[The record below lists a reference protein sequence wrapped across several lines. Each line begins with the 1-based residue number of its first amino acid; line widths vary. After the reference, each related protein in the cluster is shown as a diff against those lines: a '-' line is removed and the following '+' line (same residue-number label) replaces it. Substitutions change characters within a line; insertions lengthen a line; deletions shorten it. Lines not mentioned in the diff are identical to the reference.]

1 MNVSRETSLSNL
13 LLSITKNL
21 NIDKNVFSANRS
33 FSGLTSSAASLLLL
47 SINSINNK
55 PSLVVLDTITSA
67 EQLYITCYNLVP
79 DEIAFFPESVSK
91 NTDIPG
97 FNLENERY
105 RSEAVNFFRK
115 NNSGLIFT
123 SLDASN
129 EPAIDKITNEETFFI
144 LKINEA
150 HDRQTLLSTLNN
162 WDYEQTDHTET
173 PKTFSIRGGILDIFL
188 PYSANPTRIE
198 FFGNTIE
205 SIRIFNPRSQ
215 RTIKNINRIEILPPP
230 IKNTSAPDKISLL
243 NYLGNTFNI
252 IHFYEESGLL
262 SIHFNK
268 NRDNDINLNCK
279 NIKLSDEDISDNYI
293 SLDLALSTTTPDNV
307 FLFSDNINTKT
318 FLDKYKHGSFL
329 EIHNALE
336 KGFYSKDLNL
346 CCLSLSELNLQKPIY
361 RSRWTV
367 DSVAEIPQKEFS
379 SLEDLDWGDYLVHQ
393 DFGIGLYR
401 GLKTLLTRDKV
412 NQECIKIEYADNA
425 NVYIPIDK
433 FNRVHRMIV
442 TGDKE
447 PALST
452 LNSPKWK
459 RQKQIAKESAKIA
472 VQDLV
477 NLYTSRNRK
486 RGFKYNKNNG
496 FMRELEASFPYEETP
511 GQKTAIEAVVSDM
524 EKEFP
529 VDRLICGDVGFGK
542 TEVALRAILKAI
554 VSGKKV
560 LFLTPTTILA
570 DQHFI
575 STKARLEPLGVQ
587 VELLSRFKTKKQQQE
602 ILEKMLIGKTDL
614 VIGTHRLLSQ
624 DVLFPDLGLLVID
637 EEHRFGVKHKEKLRH
652 LRSTVDVLTLT
663 ATPIPRTL
671 QQSLL
676 GIRDISRI
684 STPPKTRRPIK
695 TFVQYFNWDNIKSVV
710 NNELMRGGQVYFLH
724 NDISSIPFILKK
736 LIKLFPNHVT
746 GVAHGKMNSRDLE
759 STVLSFFAG
768 NIDILLCT
776 TIIESGLDVA
786 NANTIVINNAQNFG
800 LSQLYQIRGRVG
812 RSYRQAYC
820 FLLLPHGKTIGESA
834 HKRLKSIEHFTSL
847 GSGYDISLK
856 DLEIRGAGNLFG
868 YKQSGNIAA
877 VGFEMYC
884 KLLQEAVD
892 ESIGNTDVPQPPK
905 ISMPI
910 NAMLD
915 SGYVSLVQDRLYFY
929 QQLSEARDIGAVNK
943 IEAELLDRFSRLP
956 QSAKNLMYIT
966 KLRARLTR
974 TAVTHVSVIGSNLTI
989 KLAAFSPFSSAQE
1002 LFKAIEEKLTI
1013 NNFSCQF
1020 APSKS
1025 DFSVLVKADNL
1036 NHALKAL
1043 ELFVELFSK
1052 GNFS

>member
-1 MNVSRETSLSNL
+1 MNVSRETSLSSL
-13 LLSITKNL
+13 LLGMANNL
-21 NIDKNVFSANRS
+21 NIDKNTFNVNHS
-33 FSGLTSSAASLLLL
+33 FSRLTSSAASLLLL
-47 SINSINNK
+47 SINSIYDK
-55 PSLVVLDTITSA
+55 PILVVLKTGALA
-67 EQLYITCYNLVP
+67 EKLYLTCYNLVP
-79 DEIAFFPESVSK
+79 DKSAFFPESVS
-91 NTDIPG
+91 NDTDIPG

-115 NNSGLIFT
+115 STSGLVFT
-123 SLDASN
+123 SLDALN
-129 EPAIDKITNEETFFI
+129 EPAIDKKTNEEISFV
-144 LKINEA
+144 LKINETPN
-150 HDRQTLLSTLNN
+150 RQKLLSTLNE
-162 WDYEQTDHTET
+162 WGYEQTDHTET
-173 PKTFSIRGGILDIFL
+173 PKSYSIRGGILDVFL

-215 RTIKNINRIEILPPP
+215 RTIKNINRIEILSPPT
-230 IKNTSAPDKISLL
+230 KNISAQDKISLL
-243 NYLGNTFNI
+243 KYLENTFNI
-252 IHFYEESGLL
+252 IHLYKKSGLL
-262 SIHFNK
+262 SLRFNK
-268 NRDNDINLNCK
+268 NRDHEINLNCK
-279 NIKLSDEDISDNYI
+279 NIKLSDEDVSENDI
-293 SLDLALSTTTPDNV
+293 SLDSALSTTTPDNI
-307 FLFSDNINTKT
+307 FFFSDNINTKT
-318 FLDKYKHGSFL
+318 VLDEYNFNNSIT
-329 EIHNALE
+329 IHNTLE
-336 KGFYSKDLNL
+336 TGFYSKNMDI
-346 CCLSLSELNLQKPIY
+346 CCLSLSELNSQKPIY

-367 DSVAEIPQKEFS
+367 NSVAEIPQKEFS

-401 GLKTLLTRDKV
+401 GLKMLLTRDKV
-412 NQECIKIEYADNA
+412 NQECIKIEYADNSS
-425 NVYIPIDK
+425 VYVPVDK

-442 TGDKE
+442 TGDKK
-447 PALST
+447 PILAT

-459 RQKQIAKESAKIA
+459 RQKQIAKESAKA
-472 VQDLV
+472 VVQDLV

-486 RGFKYNKNNG
+486 RGFKYNINNG
-496 FMRELEASFPYEETP
+496 FMQELEASFPYEETP
-511 GQKTAIEAVVSDM
+511 GQKTAIDMVVSDM

-575 STKARLEPLGVQ
+575 STKTRLEPLGVQ

-602 ILEKMLIGKTDL
+602 ILERMLTGNADL

-624 DVLFPDLGLLVID
+624 DVIFPDLGLLIID
-637 EEHRFGVKHKEKLRH
+637 EEHRFGVKHKEKIRH

-676 GIRDISRI
+676 GIRDISHI
-684 STPPKTRRPIK
+684 NTPPKTRRPIK
-695 TFVQYFNWDNIKSVV
+695 TFVQYFNWDNIQSVV
-710 NNELMRGGQVYFLH
+710 SNELVRGGQVYFLH

-746 GVAHGKMNSRDLE
+746 GVAHGKMNSKDLE

-834 HKRLKSIEHFTSL
+834 HKRLKAIEHFTSL

-892 ESIGNTDVPQPPK
+892 ESIGNTDVPKPPK

-910 NAMLD
+910 NAVLD

-929 QQLSEARDIGAVNK
+929 QQLSEARDIDAVNK

-956 QSAKNLMYIT
+956 QSAKNLLYIT
-966 KLRARLTR
+966 KLRARLTG
-974 TAVTHVSVIGSNLTI
+974 TAVTHVLVIGSDLTI
-989 KLAAFSPFSSAQE
+989 KLADFSPFLSAQE
-1002 LFKAIEEKLTI
+1002 LFKAIEEKLII
-1013 NNFSCQF
+1013 NNFNYRF
-1020 APSKS
+1020 TPSKGG
-1025 DFSVLVKADNL
+1025 FSILVKTDNL
-1036 NHALKAL
+1036 NHSLKAV

-1052 GNFS
+1052 

>member
-1 MNVSRETSLSNL
+1 MNVSRETSLSG
-13 LLSITKNL
+13 LLSRIATYL
-21 NIDKNVFSANRS
+21 NIDKSAFNVNPV
-33 FSGLTSSAASLLLL
+33 FSGLTQSAASLILL
-47 SINSINNK
+47 SVNSVYSEPI
-55 PSLVVLDTITSA
+55 LVVLENGTLAEKLYRTS
-67 EQLYITCYNLVP
+67 YNLFP
-79 DEIAFFPESVSK
+79 DKAAVFPESA
-91 NTDIPG
+91 TTHIDIPG

-105 RSEAVNFFRK
+105 RSESVNIFRK
-115 NNSGLIFT
+115 NISGLVFSSI
-123 SLDASN
+123 AAVH
-129 EPAIDKITNEETFFI
+129 EPAIDKTTNEEISFV
-144 LKINEA
+144 LKINETP
-150 HDRQTLLSTLNN
+150 DRQILLSTLNS

-173 PKTFSIRGGILDIFL
+173 PKTYSIRGGILDIFL

-198 FFGNTIE
+198 FFGNAIE
-205 SIRIFNPRSQ
+205 SMRIFNPRSQ
-215 RTIKNINRIEILPPP
+215 RTIKNIDRIEILSPPAKS
-230 IKNTSAPDKISLL
+230 ISATEKISLL
-243 NYLGNTFNI
+243 DYLENNFNI
-252 IHFYEESGLL
+252 IHCYEESGLL

-268 NRDNDINLNCK
+268 NRDNEINLNCK
-279 NIKLSDEDISDNYI
+279 NFNLSEEDISDNDI
-293 SLDLALSTTTPDNV
+293 FLDSAIKTARDNV
-307 FLFSDNINTKT
+307 FLFSDNINSKP
-318 FLDKYKHGSFL
+318 FLDKYKNESFFA
-329 EIHNALE
+329 IHNTLE

-346 CCLSLSELNLQKPIY
+346 CCLSLSELNSQKPAY

-367 DSVAEIPQKEFS
+367 DSFAEIPQKEFS
-379 SLEDLDWGDYLVHQ
+379 SLKDLDWGDYLIHK

-401 GLKTLLTRDKV
+401 GLKTLLTRDNV
-412 NQECIKIEYADNA
+412 NQECIKIEYADSA
-425 NVYIPIDK
+425 NVYVPIDK
-433 FNRVHRMIV
+433 FDRVHRMIMA
-442 TGDKE
+442 GDKE
-447 PALST
+447 PSLST

-459 RQKQIAKESAKIA
+459 RQKEIAKESAKA
-472 VQDLV
+472 VVHDLV
-477 NLYTSRNRK
+477 NLYSSRNRK
-486 RGFKYNKNNG
+486 REFKYNINNG

-511 GQKTAIEAVVSDM
+511 GQKTAIEAVLSDM

-575 STKARLEPLGVQ
+575 STKARLEPLGVT

-637 EEHRFGVKHKEKLRH
+637 EEHRFGVRHKEKLRH

-695 TFVQYFNWDNIKSVV
+695 TFVQYFNWGNIQSVV
-710 NNELMRGGQVYFLH
+710 SNELVRGGQVYFLH

-768 NIDILLCT
+768 NVDILLCT

-834 HKRLKSIEHFTSL
+834 HKRLKAIEHFTSL

-892 ESIGNTDVPQPPK
+892 ESTGNTDVSQPPK

-910 NAMLD
+910 NALLD
-915 SGYVSLVQDRLYFY
+915 SVYVPLVQDRLYFY
-929 QQLSEARDIGAVNK
+929 QQLAVAHDVDAINK
-943 IEAELLDRFSRLP
+943 IEAELLDRFGRLP
-956 QSAKNLMYIT
+956 ESAKNLMYT
-966 KLRARLTR
+966 SKLRVRFTG
-974 TAVTHVSVIGSNLTI
+974 TAVNYVSVIGSDLTI
-989 KLAAFSPFSSAQE
+989 KLTDFSPFSSAQE
-1002 LFKAIEEKLTI
+1002 LFVILEEKLTL
-1013 NNFSCQF
+1013 NNFSYQF
-1020 APSKS
+1020 APSK
-1025 DFSVLVKADNL
+1025 DGFSISVKADSFNRS
-1036 NHALKAL
+1036 LKAI

>member
-13 LLSITKNL
+13 LSIIVNNL
-21 NIDKNVFSANRS
+21 NIDENVFNTSPP
-33 FSGLTSSAASLLLL
+33 FSGLTASAASLILL
-47 SINSINNK
+47 SINSIYDK
-55 PSLVVLDTITSA
+55 PALVVLETSTLA
-67 EQLYITCYNLVP
+67 ERMYLTCYNLAP
-79 DEIAFFPESVSK
+79 SKIAIFSELISTD
-91 NTDIPG
+91 TDIPG

-105 RSEAVNFFRK
+105 RSEAANFFRK
-115 NNSGLIFT
+115 NMSGLIFT
-123 SLDASN
+123 SLTAAN
-129 EPAIDKITNEETFFI
+129 ELAIDKITNQETSFVFT
-144 LKINEA
+144 INETTN
-150 HDRQTLLSTLNN
+150 RQELLNTLNG
-162 WDYEQTDHTET
+162 WGYEQTDRTET
-173 PKTFSIRGGILDIFL
+173 PKTFSVRGGILDIFL

-230 IKNTSAPDKISLL
+230 NKNISSPDKVSII

-252 IHFYEESGLL
+252 IHLYEKSGLL
-262 SIHFNK
+262 SIHFSK
-268 NRDNDINLNCK
+268 KYGPDINLNCK
-279 NIKLSDEDISDNYI
+279 NIKLSNKDISDNDI
-293 SLDLALSTTTPDNV
+293 SLDTVLNTTKSDNA

-318 FLDKYKHGSFL
+318 ILDKYNLDSFITIRNTL
-329 EIHNALE
+329 EM
-336 KGFYSKDLNL
+336 GFYSKAMNL
-346 CCLSLSELNLQKPIY
+346 FCLSTSELNSQKPAF
-361 RSRWTV
+361 RSRWMV
-367 DSVAEIPQKEFS
+367 DSVAEIPQKELS
-379 SLEDLDWGDYLVHQ
+379 SLEDLDWGDHLVHQ

-401 GLKTLLTRDKV
+401 GLKTLLTRDNL

-447 PALST
+447 PVLST

-459 RQKQIAKESAKIA
+459 RQKQIAKESAKSVIK
-472 VQDLV
+472 DLV
-477 NLYTSRNRK
+477 NLYATRNRK
-486 RGFKYNKNNG
+486 RGFKYNNNNS

-511 GQKTAIEAVVSDM
+511 GQKAAIEAVMSDM

-529 VDRLICGDVGFGK
+529 VDRFICGDVGFGK

-554 VSGKKV
+554 ISGKKV

-575 STKARLEPLGVQ
+575 STAGRLEPLGVQ
-587 VELLSRFKTKKQQQE
+587 VDLLSRFKTKKQQQE
-602 ILEKMLIGKTDL
+602 ILEKMLTGKTDL

-624 DVLFPDLGLLVID
+624 DVIFPDFGLLIID

-676 GIRDISRI
+676 GIRDISHI

-695 TFVQYFNWDNIKSVV
+695 TFVQYFNWDNIKNVV
-710 NNELMRGGQVYFLH
+710 NNELVRGGQVYFLH

-736 LIKLFPNHVT
+736 LITLFPNHVT
-746 GVAHGKMNSRDLE
+746 GVSHGKMNTRDLE

-820 FLLLPHGKTIGESA
+820 YLLLPYGKTISESA
-834 HKRLKSIEHFTSL
+834 HKRLKAIEHFTSL
-847 GSGYDISLK
+847 GSGYNISLK

-868 YKQSGNIAA
+868 YKQSGNIAT

-892 ESIGNTDVPQPPK
+892 ESLGNAVALQQLPK
-905 ISMPI
+905 ISIPI
-910 NAMLD
+910 NAMLGGD
-915 SGYVSLVQDRLYFY
+915 YVSLVQDRLYFY
-929 QQLSEARDIGAVNK
+929 QQLSGARDIDAVNK
-943 IEAELLDRFSRLP
+943 IEAELIDRFGRLP
-956 QSAKNLMYIT
+956 ESAKNLMYIT
-966 KLRARLTR
+966 KLRARLTG
-974 TAVTHVSVIGSNLTI
+974 TAVSYVSVIGSDLTVI
-989 KLAAFSPFSSAQE
+989 LADFSPFPSAQE
-1002 LFKAIEEKLTI
+1002 LFKTLDEKMAI
-1013 NNFSCQF
+1013 NNFSYQF
-1020 APSKS
+1020 SPSKTG
-1025 DFSVLVKADNL
+1025 FSISVKADNL
-1036 NHALKAL
+1036 NRSFKAL
-1043 ELFVELFSK
+1043 ELFVGLFSK
-1052 GNFS
+1052 